1 MLHYI
6 RGMRPF
12 TRVKIQ
18 ATLYEGSQIIK
29 LDNNMNNGGGLPL
42 SANNQDCNW
51 ATSGVDSSGQ
61 QMAPR
66 GSKIDILPNGSLQI
80 NRPTGIAQGPDE
92 LVVPMN

>member
-29 LDNNMNNGGGLPL
+29 LDNNP
-42 SANNQDCNW
+42 ANPPVSVNSQDCNW
-51 ATSGVDSSGQ
+51 ASSGVDSTGQ

-66 GSKIDILPNGSLQI
+66 GSKIEINPNGTI
-80 NRPTGIAQGPDE
+80 
-92 LVVPMN
+92 